1 MRVLI
6 VDDHPPTR
14 DLLVRS
20 MTRVGHVAVAD
31 GTCAAAAER
40 LASEHFE
47 VAILDVM
54 LPDGS
59 GIDLCRSLRHG
70 GCSMPILLLTA
81 QGGVGD
87 RVAGLDA
94 GADDYLAKPFAMAEL
109 VARVRALARRGP
121 AFRSEVVGLGL
132 LRFDVAR
139 RKVTLDAQP
148 LHLTAREFAIIE
160 VLVRNVDRVV
170 QREHLVEA
178 VWGDPEQLVA
188 NSLEVLIARI
198 RRKLGGES
206 ARLETVRGVGYL
218 LSAS

>member
-14 DLLVRS
+14 DLLTRS
-20 MTRVGHVAVAD
+20 MARAGHVAVAEAM
-31 GTCAAAAER
+31 CAAAAER
-40 LASEHFE
+40 LASEHFD

-59 GIDLCRSLRHG
+59 GMDLCRSLREG
-70 GCSMPILLLTA
+70 GCATPILLLTA
-81 QGGVGD
+81 RGGVGD

-94 GADDYLAKPFAMAEL
+94 GADDYLAKPFAIAEL
-109 VARVRALARRGP
+109 VARVRALVRRG
-121 AFRSEVVGLGL
+121 AVFRVEAVCLGP
-132 LRFDVAR
+132 LRFDLAS
-139 RKVTLDAQP
+139 RKVTLDEQA

-160 VLVRNVDRVV
+160 VLVRNAGRVM

-178 VWGDPEQLVA
+178 VWGDPERLAA

-198 RRKLGGES
+198 RRKLGREA
-206 ARLETVRGVGYL
+206 ARLETVRGVGYRL
-218 LSAS
+218 AVS

>member
-14 DLLVRS
+14 DLIARA
-20 MTRVGHVAVAD
+20 MTRAGHVAVAEP
-31 GTCAAAAER
+31 TCAAATER
-40 LASEHFE
+40 LECERFE

-59 GIDLCRSLRHG
+59 GMDLCRALREG

-81 QGGVGD
+81 RGGVGD

-121 AFRSEVVGLGL
+121 AFRAEAVCLGL
-132 LRFDVAR
+132 VRFDLAG
-139 RKVTLDAQP
+139 RKVTLGDQP
-148 LHLTAREFAIIE
+148 LHLTAREF
-160 VLVRNVDRVV
+160 
-170 QREHLVEA
+170 
-178 VWGDPEQLVA
+178 
-188 NSLEVLIARI
+188 
-198 RRKLGGES
+198 
-206 ARLETVRGVGYL
+206 
-218 LSAS
+218 

>member
-14 DLLVRS
+14 DLLTRS
-20 MTRVGHVAVAD
+20 MTRVGHVAVAEA
-31 GTCAAAAER
+31 TCAAATER
-40 LASEHFE
+40 LASEQFA

-59 GIDLCRSLRHG
+59 GMDLCRSLRDG

-81 QGGVGD
+81 RGGVGD

-121 AFRSEVVGLGL
+121 AFRSEAVRLGR
-132 LRFDVAR
+132 LRFDVASR
-139 RKVTLDAQP
+139 EVTLGEQA

-170 QREHLVEA
+170 HREHLVEA
-178 VWGDPEQLVA
+178 VWGDPEQLTA

-198 RRKLGGES
+198 RRKFGGE
-206 ARLETVRGVGYL
+206 AVRLETLRGVGYK